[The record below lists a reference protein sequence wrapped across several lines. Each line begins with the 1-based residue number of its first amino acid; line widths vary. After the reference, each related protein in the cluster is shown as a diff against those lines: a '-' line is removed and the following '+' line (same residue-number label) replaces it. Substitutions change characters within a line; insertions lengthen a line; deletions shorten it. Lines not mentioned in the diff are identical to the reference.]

1 VNKVYYTRYL
11 IIFQCAFSINNS
23 ITDKMKTVYII
34 GAGFSRYANL
44 PLMSDFYF
52 KSKDIYFRLQ
62 SESDKKSF
70 ERVFS
75 YFDEYSKVKNIMDA
89 DFLNIEELLSII
101 EMDSYL
107 TNKKG
112 IYKDYINYLEK
123 VIVLSSPAK
132 INNEGVFL
140 IDESKN
146 TEVYTQFLIKV
157 FGIIKPTDTDRA
169 IQYYDRDPQN
179 ENGII
184 SLNYDLLLE
193 KSLKRLND
201 FNINQFGP
209 AYLSFDFDYGLE
221 EKFITRSYTSTP
233 RYPQLKIAKIHGSIN
248 FKSND
253 IPIIIPRTWNKTS
266 DKRMKPVWKHAYD
279 LLSAANK
286 IIFIGYSLAE
296 TDLYVKYLLISGLKQ
311 SYNLKEIEII
321 CKDDNEN
328 NVQKR
333 YEKFF
338 DENFRK
344 KAFSFHALEFET
356 WMGYKPPT
364 KPTLSKQW

>member
-1 VNKVYYTRYL
+1 
-11 IIFQCAFSINNS
+11 
-23 ITDKMKTVYII
+23 MKTVYII

-44 PLMSDFYF
+44 PLMSDFLF
-52 KSKDIYFRLQ
+52 KSKDIYFKLQ
-62 SESDKKSF
+62 SENDKKSF

-75 YFDEYSKVKNIMDA
+75 YFDEYSKVKNIMNA

-123 VIVLSSPAK
+123 VIDLSSPSI
-132 INNEGVFL
+132 INNDGVYL
-140 IDESKN
+140 IDETKN
-146 TEVYTQFLIKV
+146 TEVYTQFLMKA
-157 FGIIKPTDTDRA
+157 FGIINYTDTNKA
-169 IQYYDRDPQN
+169 IRYYDRDQQN
-179 ENGII
+179 DNGII

-201 FNINQFGP
+201 YNINEFGP
-209 AYLSFDFDYGLE
+209 AYLSFDFDYGMDD
-221 EKFITRSYTSTP
+221 KFIKRFLTATP
-233 RYPQLKIAKIHGSIN
+233 RYQKMELAKIHGSIN
-248 FKSND
+248 FRVND
-253 IPIIIPRTWNKTS
+253 SPLIIPPTWNKTS
-266 DKRMKPVWKHAYD
+266 DKRMKSVWKHAFN
-279 LLSAANK
+279 LLSSANK

-311 SYNLKEIEII
+311 SYNLNEIEVV
-321 CKDDNEN
+321 CKDDDEK
-328 NVQKR
+328 NVQHR

-344 KAFSFHALEFET
+344 KAFNFHSTEFET
-356 WMGYKPPT
+356 WMGYKPPQKRT
-364 KPTLSKQW
+364 IGKQW